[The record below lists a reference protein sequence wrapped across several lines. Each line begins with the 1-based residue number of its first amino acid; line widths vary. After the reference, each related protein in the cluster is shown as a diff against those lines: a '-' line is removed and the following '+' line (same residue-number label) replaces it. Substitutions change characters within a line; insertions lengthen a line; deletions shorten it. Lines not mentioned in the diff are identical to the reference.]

1 MPVLDEQDL
10 ESINA
15 ALDASVQ
22 TEEELQLAKEAGLDV
37 EAQERKLNE
46 TTQRFRRIKA
56 VYFPNA

>member
-22 TEEELQLAKEAGLDV
+22 TEEELQLAKEAGRDV

-46 TTQRFRRIKA
+46 TTQRLRRIKA